1 MDYWQVYQRNIGL
14 FSREQQQKLR
24 EAKVFVAGA
33 GGVGGVEAATL
44 ARFGVGELVLMDP
57 GVFDEP
63 DMNRQFAAMASTIG
77 ENKARATARL
87 LRDINP
93 FMKVTALEHA
103 PQDDAELAEH
113 MAGSALVIDAID
125 AGGFAYKAR
134 FARVA
139 RALGLLNVTAPI
151 PGFGT
156 LMIIFDPG
164 GMTLEEFYRA
174 PADQALWPIF
184 RIPMDR
190 ILGEKRYAHIVR
202 GLYSGEHTYLT
213 TCAGAGALNG
223 GLVATEIALIIA
235 GLRTREEI
243 VAAPRV
249 TYVDMLSRVF
259 EVYTA
264 EVAD

>member
-24 EAKVFVAGA
+24 DAKVFVAGV
-33 GGVGGVEAATL
+33 GGVGGIEAATL
-44 ARFGVGELVLMDP
+44 ARFGVGELVVMDP

-77 ENKARATARL
+77 ENKARATARIL
-87 LRDINP
+87 KDINP
-93 FMKVTALEHA
+93 FLKVAALEYA
-103 PQDDAELAEH
+103 PQGDAELAAQ

-125 AGGFAYKAR
+125 YAWFDYKAR

-139 RALGLLNVTAPI
+139 RSLNLLNVTAPI

-156 LMIIFDPG
+156 LMVIFDPE
-164 GMTLEEFYRA
+164 GMTLEEFYGA
-174 PADQALWPIF
+174 PADPAEWPAY

-190 ILGEKRYAHIVR
+190 IQGAERYGDIVGR
-202 GLYSGEHTYLT
+202 YRDGGSAYIS

-223 GLVATEIALIIA
+223 GLVATEIALIIT

-243 VAAPRV
+243 VFAPRV
-249 TYVDMLSRVF
+249 TYVDMLRRVF

-264 EVAD
+264 AVAD